1 LEVGSVRR
9 RRAEVRK
16 IAPDPVYGDVLVAKL
31 INRIMWDG
39 KKTVA
44 QKIVY
49 KAFDYIRE
57 KMGKDPLEVFHK
69 AVDNVR
75 PVLEVR
81 PRRVGGATYQVPIE
95 VQEPRK
101 TSLALRWIV
110 NAARA
115 KKGRPM
121 YLKLAEEL
129 IASYQGTG
137 AAVKKREDVHRM
149 AEANRA
155 FAHLRW

>member
-1 LEVGSVRR
+1 MRR
-9 RRAEVRK
+9 RRAERRQ
-16 IAPDPVYGDVLVAKL
+16 IPPDPIYNDVLVAKL

-39 KKTVA
+39 KKSVA

-49 KAFDYIRE
+49 GAFEIIRE

-69 AVDNVR
+69 ALDNVR

-101 TSLALRWIV
+101 TSLAIRWIV

-115 KKGRPM
+115 KSGKPM
-121 YLKLAEEL
+121 KVRLAEEL
-129 IASYQGTG
+129 MNAYNNTG

-155 FAHLRW
+155 FAHYRW

>member
-1 LEVGSVRR
+1 MRR
-9 RRAEVRK
+9 RRAEVREVS
-16 IAPDPVYGDVLVAKL
+16 PDPVYGDVLVAKL

-39 KKTVA
+39 KKTIA

-49 KAFDYIRE
+49 NAFEYVKE
-57 KMGKDPLEVFHK
+57 KLGKDPLEVFRQ
-69 AVDNVR
+69 AVENVK

-81 PRRVGGATYQVPIE
+81 PRRVGGATYQVPVE
-95 VQEPRK
+95 VQEPRR
-101 TSLALRWIV
+101 TSLALRWMV
-110 NAARA
+110 EAARA

-121 YLKLAEEL
+121 YLKIGDEIMA
-129 IASYQGTG
+129 AYQGTG
-137 AAVKKREDVHRM
+137 TAVKKKEDVHKM